1 VVVGRLDEAPGDTV
15 DTSSIAVCQLVE
27 GRGAEVERPVNGT
40 THTLVGDFD
49 LHRFTLIVGADPAAA
64 DGVVV
69 RVGGVTREGIEELMG
84 NGGNEVALFVNSP
97 TGIQTRSVK
106 SAISTILVA
115 TCRRVVVLSR
125 GLSRGLRSGLWVVLW
140 VVVLVLHGSFFR
152 RGGLRGRS
160 GLVG

>member
-1 VVVGRLDEAPGDTV
+1 VVVGRLDEAPGNAV
-15 DTSSIAVCQLVE
+15 DTSNVAVCQLVE

-69 RVGGVTREGIEELMG
+69 RVGGVTREGIEELMR

-97 TGIQTRSVK
+97 TGIQTRSIK
-106 SAISTILVA
+106 STISTVLVA
-115 TCRRVVVLSR
+115 TCGRVIVVVLSR
-125 GLSRGLRSGLWVVLW
+125 SLRGGLGGLWVVLW

-152 RGGLRGRS
+152 RGGLWGLS
-160 GLVG
+160 G